1 MKAFVSHAISDDMS
15 VFSFNTNRSYEMPIS
30 LLTSDIEQF
39 QNVLTFA
46 AKLIDLEKSVSD
58 DYIKE
63 SIFSEYVKTMES
75 KTSLELMNKLSGL
88 IKNISDKEIA
98 FNEQIQQ
105 IQQMRSEHEK
115 ELKLILKEKKKIEDD
130 ATAIKQEVEQRSD
143 KEIKNLRK
151 QISEKDSEIQ
161 SHSKSEKIIRDQCT
175 MEYDRLINIIEEK
188 NLQQIQSMRESY
200 ERSIKLKEESFEQ
213 REARV
218 LQREKELETTLHRN
232 ASSSFR
238 GQDGEHFFET
248 LVETKMNWKLENT
261 SKIPRSCDYSSI
273 IHNSPVF
280 FEVKNYT
287 TYVRSD
293 EVTKFLRDMKEHPEV
308 HIGIFVSLNTR
319 IAGKD
324 QTKPVLI
331 EWIHDTQCAV
341 YIQSFKELDI
351 DYTLIFIDQVIKIS
365 RSYNKLIQ
373 SSSLSQESI
382 LQQRIDKA
390 RIYME
395 RYISETMSLMR
406 HVVNDQKRHRE
417 LVESSYSH
425 TLSILKAQSEGIN
438 TALEILTD
446 QYEENNIVDLPVS
459 EPLKKQK
466 KKTIK
471 K

>member
-1 MKAFVSHAISDDMS
+1 MNNRAFLSQSISDNMLIIT
-15 VFSFNTNRSYEMPIS
+15 FNTSKSYQMPVS

-39 QNVLTFA
+39 ERILNFSS
-46 AKLIDLEKSVSD
+46 KLIDLEKSLSD

-63 SIFSEYVKTMES
+63 SVFADYMKTLET

-88 IKNISDKEIA
+88 IQTISDKEIA
-98 FNEQIQQ
+98 FNEQIKKLR
-105 IQQMRSEHEK
+105 IDHERELSVISRDK
-115 ELKLILKEKKKIEDD
+115 KKLEDEATATKRDLEQGLDRELK
-130 ATAIKQEVEQRSD
+130 S
-143 KEIKNLRK
+143 LRK
-151 QISEKDSEIQ
+151 QISDKDAELQIL
-161 SHSKSEKIIRDQCT
+161 SKSENLIRDQCA
-175 MEYDRLINIIEEK
+175 MESNRLIKIIEEK
-188 NLQQIQSMRESY
+188 NLQQIQSMRES
-200 ERSIKLKEESFEQ
+200 IKLKEETLEQ

-218 LQREKELETTLHRN
+218 LQRERELETTLQRN

-238 GQDGEHFFET
+238 GQDGESFFET
-248 LVETKMNWKLENT
+248 IVETKMNWKLENT

-287 TYVRSD
+287 TDVRSD

-351 DYTLIFIDQVIKIS
+351 DYTLVFIDQVIKMS

-390 RIYME
+390 RVYME
-395 RYISETMSLMR
+395 RYITETMSLMR

-425 TLSILKAQSEGIN
+425 TLSILKSQSEGIN

-446 QYEENNIVDLPVS
+446 QYEENNTVDQTLVS
-459 EPLKKQK
+459 EAPKKPK
-466 KKTIK
+466 KKASGTK
-471 K
+471 N

>member
-1 MKAFVSHAISDDMS
+1 MKAFVSYTVSDELS
-15 VFSFNTNRSYEMPIS
+15 VFTFNTNRSYQMPVS

-39 QNVLTFA
+39 ERILNFSS
-46 AKLIDLEKSVSD
+46 KLIDLEKSLSD

-63 SIFSEYVKTMES
+63 TVFADYMKTLETKS
-75 KTSLELMNKLSGL
+75 SLELMNKLSGL
-88 IKNISDKEIA
+88 IQTISDKEIA
-98 FNEQIQQ
+98 FNEQIKKV
-105 IQQMRSEHEK
+105 RSDHER
-115 ELKLILKEKKKIEDD
+115 EISVISRDKKKLEDD
-130 ATAIKQEVEQRSD
+130 ATAIKRDLEQGLDRELKS
-143 KEIKNLRK
+143 LRK
-151 QISEKDSEIQ
+151 QICDKDAELQIL
-161 SHSKSEKIIRDQCT
+161 SKSENLIRDQCA
-175 MEYDRLINIIEEK
+175 MESNRLIKIIEEK
-188 NLQQIQSMRESY
+188 NLQQIQSIRES
-200 ERSIKLKEESFEQ
+200 IQLKEETLEQ

-218 LQREKELETTLHRN
+218 LQRERELETTVQRN

-238 GQDGEHFFET
+238 GQDGEAFFET

-287 TYVRSD
+287 TDVRSE

-324 QTKPVLI
+324 QTKPILI

-351 DYTLIFIDQVIKIS
+351 DYTLVFIDQVIKMS

-390 RIYME
+390 RVYME
-395 RYISETMSLMR
+395 RYMNETMNLMR

-425 TLSILKAQSEGIN
+425 TLSILKSQSEGIH

-446 QYEENNIVDLPVS
+446 QYEENNTVDQTLIS
-459 EPLKKQK
+459 EAPKKPK
-466 KKTIK
+466 KKASATK
-471 K
+471 N

>member
-1 MKAFVSHAISDDMS
+1 MKAFVSHNVSDDMS
-15 VFSFNTNRSYEMPIS
+15 VFSFNTNRSYEMPVS

-39 QNVLTFA
+39 QSVLTFA

-105 IQQMRSEHEK
+105 MRSEYEK

-143 KEIKNLRK
+143 KEIRTLRK
-151 QISEKDSEIQ
+151 QLSEKDSEIQ

-175 MEYDRLINIIEEK
+175 MEYDRLIKIIEEK

-287 TYVRSD
+287 TDVRSD

-390 RIYME
+390 RVYME

-425 TLSILKAQSEGIN
+425 TLSILKSQSEGIH

-446 QYEENNIVDLPVS
+446 QYEENTIDLPVS
-459 EPLKKQK
+459 EPLKKQR

>member
-1 MKAFVSHAISDDMS
+1 
-15 VFSFNTNRSYEMPIS
+15 
-30 LLTSDIEQF
+30 
-39 QNVLTFA
+39 
-46 AKLIDLEKSVSD
+46 
-58 DYIKE
+58 
-63 SIFSEYVKTMES
+63 
-75 KTSLELMNKLSGL
+75 
-88 IKNISDKEIA
+88 
-98 FNEQIQQ
+98 
-105 IQQMRSEHEK
+105 
-115 ELKLILKEKKKIEDD
+115 
-130 ATAIKQEVEQRSD
+130 
-143 KEIKNLRK
+143 
-151 QISEKDSEIQ
+151 
-161 SHSKSEKIIRDQCT
+161 
-175 MEYDRLINIIEEK
+175 
-188 NLQQIQSMRESY
+188 
-200 ERSIKLKEESFEQ
+200 
-213 REARV
+213 
-218 LQREKELETTLHRN
+218 
-232 ASSSFR
+232 
-238 GQDGEHFFET
+238 
-248 LVETKMNWKLENT
+248 MNWKLENT

-287 TYVRSD
+287 TDVRSD

-351 DYTLIFIDQVIKIS
+351 DYTLVFIDQVIKMS

-390 RIYME
+390 RVYME
-395 RYISETMSLMR
+395 RYITETMILMR

-425 TLSILKAQSEGIN
+425 TLNILKSQSEGIH

-446 QYEENNIVDLPVS
+446 QYEENNTVDQTLVS
-459 EPLKKQK
+459 EVPKKPK
-466 KKTIK
+466 KKASGTK
-471 K
+471 N

>member
-1 MKAFVSHAISDDMS
+1 MNNRAFLSQSISDNMLIIT
-15 VFSFNTNRSYEMPIS
+15 FNTSKSYQMPVS

-39 QNVLTFA
+39 ERILNFSS
-46 AKLIDLEKSVSD
+46 KLIDLEKSLSD

-63 SIFSEYVKTMES
+63 SVFADYMKTLET

-88 IKNISDKEIA
+88 IQTISDKEIA
-98 FNEQIQQ
+98 FNEQIKKLR
-105 IQQMRSEHEK
+105 IDHERELSVISRDK
-115 ELKLILKEKKKIEDD
+115 KKLEDEATATKRDLEQGLDRELK
-130 ATAIKQEVEQRSD
+130 S
-143 KEIKNLRK
+143 LRK
-151 QISEKDSEIQ
+151 QISDKDAELQIL
-161 SHSKSEKIIRDQCT
+161 SKSENLIRDQCA
-175 MEYDRLINIIEEK
+175 MESNRLIKIIEEK
-188 NLQQIQSMRESY
+188 NLQQIQSMRES
-200 ERSIKLKEESFEQ
+200 IKLKEETLEQ

-218 LQREKELETTLHRN
+218 LQRERELETTLQRN

-238 GQDGEHFFET
+238 GQDGESFFET
-248 LVETKMNWKLENT
+248 IVETKMNWKLENT

-287 TYVRSD
+287 TDVRSD

-351 DYTLIFIDQVIKIS
+351 DYTLVFIDQVIKMS

-390 RIYME
+390 RVYME
-395 RYISETMSLMR
+395 RYITETMSLMR

-425 TLSILKAQSEGIN
+425 TLSILKSQSEGIN

-446 QYEENNIVDLPVS
+446 QYEENNTVDQTLVS
-459 EPLKKQK
+459 EAPKKPK
-466 KKTIK
+466 KKATGIK
-471 K
+471 N

>member
-1 MKAFVSHAISDDMS
+1 MKAFVSHNVSDDMS
-15 VFSFNTNRSYEMPIS
+15 VFSFNTNRSYEMPVS

-39 QNVLTFA
+39 QSVLTFA

-88 IKNISDKEIA
+88 IKNISVKEIA

-105 IQQMRSEHEK
+105 MRSEYEK

-143 KEIKNLRK
+143 KEIRTLRK
-151 QISEKDSEIQ
+151 QLSEKDSEIQ

-175 MEYDRLINIIEEK
+175 MEYDRLIKIIEEK

-287 TYVRSD
+287 TDVRSD

-390 RIYME
+390 RVYME

-425 TLSILKAQSEGIN
+425 TLSILKSQSEGIH

-446 QYEENNIVDLPVS
+446 QYEENTIDLPVS
-459 EPLKKQK
+459 EPLKKQR